1 MILFLLA
8 LQAFRTK
15 LQKNHLKAIFE
26 IGSGATDLIIMPDF
40 TTRLDTFPTIKK
52 THWYGLKRLGIET
65 VHDLFYHFPHRYEDY
80 SVTTPIAELAPDTRV
95 TVEGSITKLTASK
108 TWKKKLLLTEAIV
121 EDHTGVLRVIWFNQR
136 FVQTVLK
143 EGQSVR
149 LSGKVTRD
157 RDGLVM
163 QSPAFERAE
172 RVATHT
178 GRLVP
183 VYPETT
189 GFTSKFLRW
198 QIATIFGKLKV
209 IPDPLDAAIIAD
221 LHLPDLRTALAYIHF
236 PKLEKQVLLAEKRF
250 AFEEMF
256 FLQLKSL
263 SVRAAAEEGRSRPIT
278 LSLPQREA
286 FLKTLG
292 FALTSAQEKA
302 IAEILADLA
311 RTHPMNRLLNGDVG
325 SGKTA
330 VAMTA
335 TYAATE
341 SGYQSA
347 LLAPTEVLATQ
358 HAASFDHLFAPLGKN
373 VALLTGSLA
382 TLGGKP
388 IRRNALVRA
397 IAAGIPDIV
406 IGTHAILEERVR
418 FHSLALVVVDE
429 QHRFGVAQRARLQ
442 EKAFESE
449 DGSDST
455 IPHFLTMTATP
466 IPRTLALT
474 LFGNLDLSLLDEMP
488 KTRKPI
494 ITRVAISDAA
504 RRKVY
509 AFIENELENGRQTFV
524 ILPLVE
530 VSKAME
536 EVKAATTEAARL
548 GKEVFPRHRIGL
560 LHGRMKTKEKE
571 IIMRDFREKKLDI
584 LVSTAVVE
592 VGIDIPNA
600 TVMLIEGAER
610 FGLSQLHQFRG
621 RVGRGADQ
629 SYCFLFPSDGK
640 SPESARLQ
648 ALEKTASGFELAEI
662 DLKLRG
668 PGAFLGTRQS
678 GLPDIAME
686 HLSNM
691 KLIQIAR
698 EKAALVLATDPT
710 LANHPL
716 LKKALQKFEE
726 KIHFE

>member
-1 MILFLLA
+1 ML
-8 LQAFRTK
+8 
-15 LQKNHLKAIFE
+15 
-26 IGSGATDLIIMPDF
+26 DF
-40 TTRLDTFPTIKK
+40 STRLDTFPTIKK
-52 THWYGLKRLGIET
+52 AHWYALKRLGIET
-65 VHDLFYHFPHRYEDY
+65 VRDLFYHFPHRYEDY
-80 SVTTPIAELAPDTRV
+80 SAITPIATLATNTKV
-95 TVEGSITKLTASK
+95 TIEGTVTKLSAER
-108 TWKKKLLLTEAIV
+108 TWKKKMLLTEATIK
-121 EDHTGVLRVIWFNQR
+121 DASGTIRIIWFNQR
-136 FVQTVLK
+136 FVATALR
-143 EGQSVR
+143 EGEAYR
-149 LSGKVTRD
+149 FSGKVADD

-163 QSPAFERAE
+163 QSPDFERTE
-172 RVATHT
+172 RSATHT

-183 VYPETT
+183 IYPETT
-189 GFTSKFLRW
+189 GLTSKFLRW
-198 QIATIFGKLKV
+198 QIATLFQKFKTF
-209 IPDPLDAAIIAD
+209 PDPLPKEMLDE
-221 LHLPDLRTALAYIHF
+221 LHLPDLRTALSYLHA
-236 PKLEKQVLLAEKRF
+236 PKNEKQVLLAQKRF

-263 SVRAAAEEGRSRPIT
+263 SVRATAKAGRAQSIVVAPKA
-278 LSLPQREA
+278 REA

-292 FALTSAQEKA
+292 FELTGAQKKA
-302 IAEILADLA
+302 IDEILTDLA
-311 RTHPMNRLLNGDVG
+311 GTHPMNRLLNGDVG

-330 VAMTA
+330 VAMMAMYATA
-335 TYAATE
+335 E

-347 LLAPTEVLATQ
+347 LLAPTEVLAAQ
-358 HAASFDHLFAPLGKN
+358 HAASFERLFAPLGKN
-373 VALLTGSLA
+373 VALLTGSTA
-382 TLGGKP
+382 TLSGQP
-388 IRRNALVRA
+388 ISRGALVKA

-406 IGTHAILEERVR
+406 IGTHALLEDRVR

-488 KTRKPI
+488 KERKPI
-494 ITRVAISDAA
+494 ITRVAVSDAA
-504 RRKVY
+504 RKKVY
-509 AFIENELENGRQTFV
+509 AFIKQEIGKGRQAFV

-530 VSKAME
+530 TSKAME
-536 EVKAATTEAARL
+536 EVKAATTEHKRL
-548 GKEVFPRHRIGL
+548 SKEIFPDRSLGL
-560 LHGRMKTKEKE
+560 IHGRLKAAEKEK
-571 IIMRDFREKKLDI
+571 IMQAFKAGTIDT
-584 LVSTAVVE
+584 LVATAVVE

-621 RVGRGADQ
+621 RVGRGSEQ

-648 ALEKTASGFELAEI
+648 ALEKTTSGFELAEI

-686 HLSNM
+686 HLSNV

-698 EKAALVLATDPT
+698 EKAEHVLKMDPN
-710 LANHPL
+710 LSQHPL
-716 LKKALQKFEE
+716 LRRALQTFEE
-726 KIHFE
+726 RIHLE

>member
-1 MILFLLA
+1 
-8 LQAFRTK
+8 
-15 LQKNHLKAIFE
+15 
-26 IGSGATDLIIMPDF
+26 MPELSL
-40 TTRLDTFPTIKK
+40 TTRLDTFSTIKK
-52 THWYGLKRLGIET
+52 AHWYGLKRLGIET
-65 VHDLFYHFPHRYEDY
+65 IRDLLYHFPTRYEDY
-80 SVTTPIAELAPDTRV
+80 SVMTPIAELAPETKV
-95 TVEGSITKLTASK
+95 TVEGVVTRLSAGK
-108 TWKKKLLLTEAIV
+108 TWKKKLLLTEAVV
-121 EDHTGVLRVIWFNQR
+121 EDRTGTLRAIWFNQR

-149 LSGKVTRD
+149 LSGKVVRD
-157 RDGLVM
+157 RDGLIM
-163 QSPAFERAE
+163 QSPAFERTE
-172 RVATHT
+172 RSATHT

-189 GFTSKFLRW
+189 GLTSKFLRW
-198 QIATIFGKLKV
+198 QIATIFQKLKML
-209 IPDPLDAAIIAD
+209 PDPIGATILSE

-236 PKLEKQVLLAEKRF
+236 PKLEKHVLLAEKRF

-263 SVRAAAEEGRSRPIT
+263 SIRRAAADGRARPIT
-278 LSLPQREA
+278 LDPALRQA
-286 FLKTLG
+286 FQAALG
-292 FALTSAQEKA
+292 FTLTGAQEKA
-302 IAEILADLA
+302 IAEILSDLSGT
-311 RTHPMNRLLNGDVG
+311 RPMNRLLNGDVG

-335 TYAATE
+335 MYTAAE
-341 SGYQSA
+341 SGFQSA

-358 HAASFDHLFAPLGKN
+358 HAASFDRIFAPLGKN
-373 VALLTGSLA
+373 VALLTGSLS
-382 TLGGKP
+382 TLSGRSIG
-388 IRRNALVRA
+388 RAALVKA
-397 IAAGIPDIV
+397 IVAGIPDIV
-406 IGTHAILEERVR
+406 IGTHAILEDRVR

-429 QHRFGVAQRARLQ
+429 QHHFGVAQRARLQ

-449 DGSDST
+449 DGSDAT
-455 IPHFLTMTATP
+455 VPHFLTMTATP

-488 KTRKPI
+488 RERKPI
-494 ITRVAISDAA
+494 ITRIAVSDVA
-504 RRKVY
+504 RKKVY
-509 AFIENELENGRQTFV
+509 AFIEQEIGKGRQAFV

-530 VSKAME
+530 TSKAME
-536 EVKAATTEAARL
+536 EVKAATTEAERL
-548 GKEVFPRHRIGL
+548 KKEVFPHHRVGL
-560 LHGRMKTKEKE
+560 LHGRMKAKEKE
-571 IIMRDFREKKLDI
+571 AIMHDFKEQKLDI

-621 RVGRGADQ
+621 RVGRGTEQ
-629 SYCFLFPSDGK
+629 SHCFLFPSDGQ

-648 ALEKTASGFELAEI
+648 ALEKEASGFALAEI

-698 EKAALVLATDPT
+698 EKADVILKSDPT
-710 LANHPL
+710 LADHPL
-716 LKKALQKFEE
+716 LRKALQTFEE
-726 KIHFE
+726 RIHLE

>member
-1 MILFLLA
+1 
-8 LQAFRTK
+8 
-15 LQKNHLKAIFE
+15 
-26 IGSGATDLIIMPDF
+26 MPDF
-40 TTRLDTFPTIKK
+40 STRLDAFPTIKK
-52 THWYGLKRLGIET
+52 AYWYGLKRLGIET
-65 VHDLFYHFPHRYEDY
+65 VRDLFYHFPHRYEDY
-80 SVTTPIAELAPDTRV
+80 SVTTLIADLAPDTRV
-95 TVEGSITKLTASK
+95 TVEGIVTKLTAGK
-108 TWKKKLLLTEAIV
+108 TWKKKLLLTEATV
-121 EDHTGVLRVIWFNQR
+121 EDRTGALRAIWFNQR

-149 LSGKVTRD
+149 LSGKIARD

-172 RVATHT
+172 RSATHT

-189 GFTSKFLRW
+189 GLTSKFLRW
-198 QIATIFGKLKV
+198 QIATIFEKLKT
-209 IPDPLDAAIIAD
+209 IPDPLDAAILYD

-263 SVRAAAEEGRSRPIT
+263 SVRAAAEEGRSRPIA
-278 LSLPQREA
+278 LSPSKQEG

-292 FALTSAQEKA
+292 FELTSAQKKA
-302 IAEILADLA
+302 ISEILADLA
-311 RTHPMNRLLNGDVG
+311 GTHPMNRLLNGDVG

-335 TYAATE
+335 MYATSE
-341 SGYQSA
+341 NGYQSA

-358 HAASFDHLFAPLGKN
+358 HALSFERLFAPLGKN
-373 VALLTGSLA
+373 VALLTGSLS
-382 TLGGKP
+382 TLSGKP
-388 IRRNALVRA
+388 ISRAALVKA
-397 IAAGIPDIV
+397 IAAGIPDII
-406 IGTHAILEERVR
+406 IGTHAILEDKVR

-488 KTRKPI
+488 KARKPI
-494 ITRVAISDAA
+494 ITRVAVSDAA
-504 RRKVY
+504 RKKVY
-509 AFIENELENGRQTFV
+509 AFIEQEIEKERQAFV

-530 VSKAME
+530 TSKAME

-548 GKEVFPRHRIGL
+548 EKEVFTHRRIGL
-560 LHGRMKTKEKE
+560 LHGRMKAKEKE
-571 IIMRDFREKKLDI
+571 IIMRDFKERKLDI

-621 RVGRGADQ
+621 RVGRGSEQ

-648 ALEKTASGFELAEI
+648 ALENTSSGFELAEI
-662 DLKLRG
+662 DLSLRG

-686 HLSNM
+686 HLSNV

-698 EKAALVLATDPT
+698 EKAARVLKEDPT
-710 LANHPL
+710 LAKHPL
-716 LKKALQKFEE
+716 LKKALQTFEE
-726 KIHFE
+726 RIHLE

>member
-1 MILFLLA
+1 
-8 LQAFRTK
+8 
-15 LQKNHLKAIFE
+15 
-26 IGSGATDLIIMPDF
+26 MPDF
-40 TTRLDTFPTIKK
+40 STRLDTFPTIKK
-52 THWYGLKRLGIET
+52 AHWYALKRLGIET
-65 VHDLFYHFPHRYEDY
+65 VRDLFYHFPHRYEDY
-80 SVTTPIAELAPDTRV
+80 SVITPIAALTPNVKV
-95 TVEGSITKLTASK
+95 TVEGVITKLTAGK
-108 TWKKKLLLTEAIV
+108 TWKKKLLLTEAVV
-121 EDHTGVLRVIWFNQR
+121 EDRTGTLRAIWFNQR

-143 EGQSVR
+143 ESQSVR
-149 LSGKVTRD
+149 LSGKIVRD

-172 RVATHT
+172 RAATHT

-189 GFTSKFLRW
+189 GLTSKFLRW
-198 QIATIFGKLKV
+198 QIATIFEKLGT
-209 IPDPLDAAIIAD
+209 IPDPIDATVLTD
-221 LHLPDLRTALAYIHF
+221 LHLPDLRTALAYLHF
-236 PKLEKQVLLAEKRF
+236 PKSEKQVLLAEKRF

-263 SVRAAAEEGRSRPIT
+263 AVRATAAKGQAVSIALTPIARQT
-278 LSLPQREA
+278 LLS
-286 FLKTLG
+286 TLG
-292 FALTSAQEKA
+292 FALTPAQEKA
-302 IAEILADLA
+302 IRQILADLHQ
-311 RTHPMNRLLNGDVG
+311 THPMNRLLSGDVG

-335 TYAATE
+335 MYAAAE

-358 HAASFDHLFAPLGKN
+358 HARTFERIFAPLGKN
-373 VALLTGSLA
+373 VALLTGSLS
-382 TLGGKP
+382 TLSGRP
-388 IRRNALVRA
+388 INRGALVKA

-406 IGTHAILEERVR
+406 IGTHAILEDRVR
-418 FHSLALVVVDE
+418 FRSLALIVVDE
-429 QHRFGVAQRARLQ
+429 QHRFGVAQRAKLQ
-442 EKAFESE
+442 EQAFVSE
-449 DGSDST
+449 DGSDAVV
-455 IPHFLTMTATP
+455 PHFLTMTATP

-488 KTRKPI
+488 RGRQPI
-494 ITRVAISDAA
+494 ITRVATSDTA
-504 RRKVY
+504 RKKVY
-509 AFIENELENGRQTFV
+509 AFIKQELEKGHQAFV

-530 VSKAME
+530 TSKAME
-536 EVKAATTEAARL
+536 EVRAATSEHDRL
-548 GKEVFPRHRIGL
+548 AKEVFPQHSLGL
-560 LHGRMKTKEKE
+560 LHGRMKSKEKE
-571 IIMRDFREKKLDI
+571 VIMRNFKERKLDI
-584 LVSTAVVE
+584 LVATAVVE

-621 RVGRGADQ
+621 RVGRGSDQ

-648 ALEKTASGFELAEI
+648 ALEKTTSGFELAEV

-691 KLIQIAR
+691 RLIQIAR
-698 EKAALVLATDPT
+698 EKATKILKEDPT
-710 LANHPL
+710 FASHPL
-716 LKKALQKFEE
+716 LKKALQTFEE
-726 KIHFE
+726 RIHLE

>member
-1 MILFLLA
+1 
-8 LQAFRTK
+8 
-15 LQKNHLKAIFE
+15 
-26 IGSGATDLIIMPDF
+26 MPELSF
-40 TTRLDTFPTIKK
+40 TTRLDTLPTIKK
-52 THWYGLKRLGIET
+52 TYWYGLKRLGIET
-65 VHDLFYHFPHRYEDY
+65 VRDLFYHFPSRYEDY
-80 SVTTPIAELAPDTRV
+80 SVITSIAELTPDTKV
-95 TVEGSITKLTASK
+95 TVEGLVTKLSAGK
-108 TWKKKLLLTEAIV
+108 TWKRKLLLTEATI
-121 EDHTGVLRVIWFNQR
+121 EDETGTLRAIWFNQR

-149 LSGKVTRD
+149 LSGKIASD
-157 RDGLVM
+157 RGGLVM

-178 GRLVP
+178 GRVVP
-183 VYPETT
+183 AYPETA
-189 GFTSKFLRW
+189 GLTSKFIRW
-198 QIATIFGKLKV
+198 QIATLFEKLKT
-209 IPDPLDAAIIAD
+209 IPDPISTDLIAD

-236 PKLEKQVLLAEKRF
+236 PTQEKQVLLAEKRF

-263 SVRAAAEEGRSRPIT
+263 QVKETAATGKATAVLLRPEEKKKFLESLSFT
-278 LSLPQREA
+278 L
-286 FLKTLG
+286 TN
-292 FALTSAQEKA
+292 AQQKA
-302 IAEILADLA
+302 IAEILNDLE
-311 RTHPMNRLLNGDVG
+311 RSHPMNRLLNGDVG
-325 SGKTA
+325 SGKTVVAATAMHA
-330 VAMTA
+330 V
-335 TYAATE
+335 TE
-341 SGYQSA
+341 SGYQA
-347 LLAPTEVLATQ
+347 TLLAPTEVLAFQ
-358 HAASFDHLFAPLGKN
+358 HAASFEKLFAPLGKN
-373 VALLTGSLA
+373 VALLTGSSAL
-382 TLGGKP
+382 LSGKP
-388 IRRNALVRA
+388 ISKKALLQA

-406 IGTHAILEERVR
+406 IGTHALLEDRVH

-442 EKAFESE
+442 EKAFQSE
-449 DGSDST
+449 DGSDTT

-488 KTRKPI
+488 RNRKPI
-494 ITRVAISDAA
+494 ITRVAASDAA
-504 RRKVY
+504 REKVY
-509 AFIENELENGRQTFV
+509 AFIEQELKKGRQAFV

-530 VSKAME
+530 TSKAME
-536 EVKAATTEAARL
+536 EVKAATTEHQRL
-548 GKEVFPRHRIGL
+548 AEQVFSSRLVGL
-560 LHGRMKTKEKE
+560 LHGRMKAKEKE
-571 IIMRDFREKKLDI
+571 EIMRDFKERKLDI

-621 RVGRGADQ
+621 RVGRGTDQ

-648 ALEKTASGFELAEI
+648 ALEKTNSGFELAEI

-686 HLSNM
+686 HLSNV

-698 EKAALVLATDPT
+698 EKAASVLATDPT
-710 LANHPL
+710 LTKHPL
-716 LKKALQKFEE
+716 LKKALQTFEE
-726 KIHFE
+726 RIHLE

>member
-1 MILFLLA
+1 MPEPSLA
-8 LQAFRTK
+8 
-15 LQKNHLKAIFE
+15 
-26 IGSGATDLIIMPDF
+26 
-40 TTRLDTFPTIKK
+40 TRLDTFPTIKK
-52 THWYGLKRLGIET
+52 AHWYGLKRLGIET
-65 VHDLFYHFPHRYEDY
+65 VRDLFYHFPARYEDY
-80 SVTTPIAELAPDTRV
+80 SVMTPIVNLAPDTKV
-95 TVEGSITKLTASK
+95 TIEGIVTRLSAGK
-108 TWKKKLLLTEAIV
+108 TWKKKLLLTEATI
-121 EDHTGVLRVIWFNQR
+121 EDQTGSLRAIWFNQR
-136 FVQTVLK
+136 FVQTILK

-163 QSPAFERAE
+163 QSPAFERAD
-172 RVATHT
+172 RSATHT

-189 GFTSKFLRW
+189 GLTSKFLRW
-198 QIATIFGKLKV
+198 QIATIFQKIKTV
-209 IPDPLDAAIIAD
+209 ADPIDAAILSE
-221 LHLPDLRTALAYIHF
+221 LHLPDLKTALAYIHF
-236 PKLEKQVLLAEKRF
+236 PKLEKHVLLAEKRF

-263 SVRAAAEEGRSRPIT
+263 SVRAAAADGRARPIVLDT
-278 LSLPQREA
+278 SARRAFQEA
-286 FLKTLG
+286 LG
-292 FALTSAQEKA
+292 FMLTHAQEKA
-302 IAEILADLA
+302 ILEILDDLA
-311 RTHPMNRLLNGDVG
+311 KTHPMNRLLNGDVG

-335 TYAATE
+335 MYGAAE
-341 SGYQSA
+341 SGLQSA

-358 HAASFDHLFAPLGKN
+358 HAASFDRIFAPLGKN
-373 VALLTGSLA
+373 VALLTGSLS
-382 TLGGKP
+382 TLSGKP
-388 IRRNALVRA
+388 ISRAALLKA
-397 IAAGIPDIV
+397 IAAGIPDII
-406 IGTHAILEERVR
+406 IGTHAILEDRVR
-418 FHSLALVVVDE
+418 FHSLSLVVVDE

-442 EKAFESE
+442 EKAFASE
-449 DGSDST
+449 DGSDAT
-455 IPHFLTMTATP
+455 VPHFLTMTATP

-488 KTRKPI
+488 RERKPI
-494 ITRVAISDAA
+494 ITRVAMSDAN
-504 RRKVY
+504 RKKVY
-509 AFIENELENGRQTFV
+509 VFIEQELKKGRQAFV

-530 VSKAME
+530 TSKAME
-536 EVKAATTEAARL
+536 EVKAATTEAHRL
-548 GKEVFPRHRIGL
+548 QQEVFSERVVGL
-560 LHGRMKTKEKE
+560 LHGRMKAKEKE
-571 IIMRDFREKKLDI
+571 AIMARFKEGKIDI

-600 TVMLIEGAER
+600 TVILIEGAER

-621 RVGRGADQ
+621 RVGRGTEQ

-648 ALEKTASGFELAEI
+648 ALEKHASGFALAEI

-698 EKAALVLATDPT
+698 EKATTLLAADPS
-710 LANHPL
+710 LANHAL
-716 LKKALQKFEE
+716 LRKALQTFEE
-726 KIHFE
+726 QIHLE

>member
-1 MILFLLA
+1 ML
-8 LQAFRTK
+8 
-15 LQKNHLKAIFE
+15 
-26 IGSGATDLIIMPDF
+26 DF

-52 THWYGLKRLGIET
+52 AHWYGLKRLGIET
-65 VHDLFYHFPHRYEDY
+65 VRDLFYHFPNRYEDY
-80 SVTTPIAELAPDTRV
+80 SVTTNIADLAPDTKV
-95 TVEGSITKLTASK
+95 TVEGIVTKLSASK
-108 TWKKKLLLTEAIV
+108 TWKRKLLLTEAVV
-121 EDHTGVLRVIWFNQR
+121 EDRTGTLRAIWFNQR

-149 LSGKVTRD
+149 LSGKVVRD

-172 RVATHT
+172 RSATHT

-189 GFTSKFLRW
+189 GLTSKFLRW
-198 QIATIFGKLKV
+198 QIATLFEKLKT
-209 IPDPLDAAIIAD
+209 IPDPIDAAILAD

-256 FLQLKSL
+256 LLQLKSL
-263 SVRAAAEEGRSRPIT
+263 SVRAAAEQGRSRPIT
-278 LSLPQREA
+278 LPDAQHDALLA
-286 FLKTLG
+286 TLG
-292 FALTSAQEKA
+292 FELTDAQKKA
-302 IAEILADLA
+302 ISEIVADLGG
-311 RTHPMNRLLNGDVG
+311 THPMNRLLNGDVG

-330 VAMTA
+330 VAMMA
-335 TYAATE
+335 MYAAAE

-358 HAASFDHLFAPLGKN
+358 HAASFERVFASLGKN
-373 VALLTGSLA
+373 VALLTGSLSS
-382 TLGGKP
+382 LSGKP
-388 IRRNALVRA
+388 IGRGALVKA
-397 IAAGIPDIV
+397 IQAGIPDIV
-406 IGTHAILEERVR
+406 IGTHALLETKVR

-429 QHRFGVAQRARLQ
+429 QHRFGVAQRAALQ
-442 EKAFESE
+442 EKAFASE
-449 DGSDST
+449 DGLDT
-455 IPHFLTMTATP
+455 TVPHFLTMTATP

-474 LFGNLDLSLLDEMP
+474 LFGNLDLSILGEMP
-488 KTRKPI
+488 KSRIPI
-494 ITRVAISDAA
+494 ITRVAASEAA
-504 RRKVY
+504 RKKVY
-509 AFIENELENGRQTFV
+509 GFIEDEIKKGRQAFV

-530 VSKAME
+530 TSKAME
-536 EVKAATTEAARL
+536 EVKAATTEATRL
-548 GKEVFPRHRIGL
+548 EKEVFTHRRIGL
-560 LHGRMKTKEKE
+560 LHGRMKAKEKE
-571 IIMRDFREKKLDI
+571 QIMQDFKDRKLDI

-621 RVGRGADQ
+621 RVGRGSDQ

-686 HLSNM
+686 HLSNV

-698 EKAALVLATDPT
+698 EKAALVLAADPT
-710 LANHPL
+710 LVKHPL
-716 LKKALQKFEE
+716 LKKTLQTFEE
-726 KIHFE
+726 RIHLE

>member
-1 MILFLLA
+1 
-8 LQAFRTK
+8 
-15 LQKNHLKAIFE
+15 
-26 IGSGATDLIIMPDF
+26 MPDF

-52 THWYGLKRLGIET
+52 AYWYGLKRLGIET
-65 VHDLFYHFPHRYEDY
+65 VRDLFYHFPHRYEDY
-80 SVTTPIAELAPDTRV
+80 SVTTQINNLVPDTRV
-95 TVEGSITKLTASK
+95 TVEGVVTKLTAGK
-108 TWKKKLLLTEAIV
+108 TWKRKLLLTEATI
-121 EDHTGVLRVIWFNQR
+121 EDRTGALRAIWFNQR

-149 LSGKVTRD
+149 LSGKVAGD

-172 RVATHT
+172 RSATHT

-189 GFTSKFLRW
+189 GLTSKFLRW
-198 QIATIFGKLKV
+198 QIATLFEKLKEV
-209 IPDPLDAAIIAD
+209 PDPLDVEIITD

-236 PKLEKQVLLAEKRF
+236 PKLEKHVLLAEKRF

-263 SVRAAAEEGRSRPIT
+263 SVRAAADAGRSRPLA
-278 LSLPQREA
+278 LSSGSREA

-292 FALTSAQEKA
+292 FELTGAQKKA
-302 IAEILADLA
+302 ISEILVDLA
-311 RTHPMNRLLNGDVG
+311 GTHPMNRLLNGDVG

-335 TYAATE
+335 MYGASE
-341 SGYQSA
+341 SGFQSA

-358 HAASFDHLFAPLGKN
+358 HAASFERLFAPLGKN

-382 TLGGKP
+382 TLSGKP
-388 IRRNALVRA
+388 ISRAALVKA

-406 IGTHAILEERVR
+406 IGTHAILEDKVR

-488 KTRKPI
+488 KARKPI
-494 ITRVAISDAA
+494 ITRVAVSDAA
-504 RRKVY
+504 RKKVY
-509 AFIENELENGRQTFV
+509 AFIEQEIEKGRQAFV

-530 VSKAME
+530 TSKAME

-548 GKEVFPRHRIGL
+548 EKEVFPHRRVGL
-560 LHGRMKTKEKE
+560 LHGRMKAKEKE
-571 IIMRDFREKKLDI
+571 TIMRDFKEKQLDI

-621 RVGRGADQ
+621 RVGRGSEQ
-629 SYCFLFPSDGK
+629 SFCFLFPSDGK
-640 SPESARLQ
+640 SPESSRLQ
-648 ALEKTASGFELAEI
+648 ALEKTTSGFELAEI

-686 HLSNM
+686 HLSNV

-698 EKAALVLATDPT
+698 EKAANVLTADPT
-710 LANHPL
+710 LAKHPL
-716 LKKALQKFEE
+716 LKKALQTFEE
-726 KIHFE
+726 RIHLE